1 MEEYIPMDDVGTR
14 ADERPNNTDYN
25 AQVET
30 NVNGFSLP
38 TTRTQVEGPG
48 ASTSGKTLDEII
60 RDDRKMNVDNFYDS
74 VINRIETATSEG
86 KKTAFRFLQTGG
98 NVEPPRF
105 YDSFEKVDGELR
117 IKGYS
122 NVRLKS
128 LRGGEFLSPNTI
140 SKQDSGTDAL
150 KIIGIVFGKPELSTK
165 AKAVVENGVK
175 VSGEIGESLNVDAS
189 SIINFDEIPHEDT
202 DLRNLVRSVIENVYI
217 NDPNQIVP
225 GTEHPYREL
234 LGLDKKLQ
242 TMEGAYA
249 NHLIE
254 LVRKNREI
262 SNIENR
268 LKEDDLSDETKDML
282 NRALEQLK
290 DERQP
295 LLELVN
301 DQRGELRVQTN
312 RIRQTFEKMLNEDKT
327 LMDRLKTL
335 FREQGITIAS
345 ILTAIG
351 MTIGVLVESIQLALT
366 GGGGG
371 SSPPTPKPP
380 ADKQGLKEWVKKH
393 LQALGRV
400 LAKLA
405 GKAAAALP
413 GIIGSIVSWLLGLL
427 GKAAGFLAE
436 NMIVIVL
443 TVGGL
448 LLIAAKDYLTSQ
460 KPNGKRA

>member
-1 MEEYIPMDDVGTR
+1 
-14 ADERPNNTDYN
+14 
-25 AQVET
+25 
-30 NVNGFSLP
+30 
-38 TTRTQVEGPG
+38 
-48 ASTSGKTLDEII
+48 
-60 RDDRKMNVDNFYDS
+60 
-74 VINRIETATSEG
+74 
-86 KKTAFRFLQTGG
+86 
-98 NVEPPRF
+98 
-105 YDSFEKVDGELR
+105 
-117 IKGYS
+117 
-122 NVRLKS
+122 
-128 LRGGEFLSPNTI
+128 
-140 SKQDSGTDAL
+140 
-150 KIIGIVFGKPELSTK
+150 
-165 AKAVVENGVK
+165 
-175 VSGEIGESLNVDAS
+175 
-189 SIINFDEIPHEDT
+189 
-202 DLRNLVRSVIENVYI
+202 
-217 NDPNQIVP
+217 
-225 GTEHPYREL
+225 
-234 LGLDKKLQ
+234 
-242 TMEGAYA
+242 MEGAYA

-254 LVRKNREI
+254 LFRKNREI
-262 SNIENR
+262 DGIENR
-268 LKEDDLSDETKDML
+268 LKEDNLSDEERDML

-335 FREQGITIAS
+335 IREQGITIAS

-366 GGGGG
+366 GGGG
-371 SSPPTPKPP
+371 SSPPAPKPP

-460 KPNGKRA
+460 KPNGKRT

>member
-1 MEEYIPMDDVGTR
+1 M
-14 ADERPNNTDYN
+14 
-25 AQVET
+25 
-30 NVNGFSLP
+30 
-38 TTRTQVEGPG
+38 
-48 ASTSGKTLDEII
+48 
-60 RDDRKMNVDNFYDS
+60 
-74 VINRIETATSEG
+74 
-86 KKTAFRFLQTGG
+86 
-98 NVEPPRF
+98 
-105 YDSFEKVDGELR
+105 
-117 IKGYS
+117 
-122 NVRLKS
+122 
-128 LRGGEFLSPNTI
+128 
-140 SKQDSGTDAL
+140 
-150 KIIGIVFGKPELSTK
+150 
-165 AKAVVENGVK
+165 
-175 VSGEIGESLNVDAS
+175 
-189 SIINFDEIPHEDT
+189 
-202 DLRNLVRSVIENVYI
+202 
-217 NDPNQIVP
+217 P
-225 GTEHPYREL
+225 GTEYPYREL
-234 LGLDKKLQ
+234 LALDKKLQ

-351 MTIGVLVESIQLALT
+351 MTIAVLVESIQLALT
-366 GGGGG
+366 GGGG

-413 GIIGSIVSWLLGLL
+413 GIIGSIVSWLIGLL

-448 LLIAAKDYLTSQ
+448 LLIAAKDYLTSK
-460 KPNGKRA
+460 KPNGKRT